1 MNAGA
6 AFDRLTPALRH
17 HIVHALGFSGLR
29 PVQALTTDAI
39 LDGDNCVVLAPTAG
53 GKTEAAFFP
62 LLSAMDTQQWGAPS
76 VLYLS
81 PIKALLNNQQARLD
95 RLAALLSRRVFK
107 WHGDVTPSEKRAFLK
122 DPTDILMTTP
132 ESLEVMLISEKV
144 PSRLLFK
151 NLRAVVID
159 EVHAFAGDD
168 RGAHLVAL
176 LERLQRH
183 CGVDV
188 QRIGLS
194 ATVGN
199 PDDILTWLQ
208 GTSARPKRL
217 VDPPKPPPSA
227 QVRLDHVGNLHN
239 AARVVL
245 QLQPRG
251 KTLVFVDS
259 RRRVEQMAEALQ
271 GQIGAASSTTT
282 APLRVFPMHASLS
295 TDERHQA
302 ELAFAEGSDCI
313 IVATSTMELGIDV
326 GDLDSVFQ
334 IDAPPSVASFL
345 QRMGRTG
352 RRQGTTSNCTFLCT
366 EDFELMLCA
375 AFLRLWRAG
384 WVEPVNPDSAS
395 HHVLAQQL
403 LALTLQEHGVAAA
416 DWWAWL
422 SGAACFSTVTEE
434 ERASLLERMIEQ
446 DIVVLVDGRIL
457 LGAQGEKLYGRKN
470 FAALY
475 AVFDAPRSLTIM
487 WGPDEIGSMD
497 ALFVQGLDSGACFV
511 LGGRSWKLVDVDW
524 KRSRCD
530 VIPAPQG
537 AHVSWQGGSRIVRRR
552 HAEAIREVLLDDV
565 RDPEWTTRAFEAMK
579 AIRSEHSFVHD
590 EERPVHR
597 QKGSPVWFTFL
608 GTRANNLLSRVLREK
623 LAAEVTAEVTA
634 DHLCIR
640 FRGEA
645 AKSDVAV
652 RDAIRE
658 VMAPGAVT
666 ADDAIAHVSELVRRP
681 LSKFQPCLPPE
692 LEARFLARRLLELP
706 FGSEPSRG

>member
-1 MNAGA
+1 MTP

-62 LLSAMDTQQWGAPS
+62 LLSAMDAQQWGAPS

-81 PIKALLNNQQARLD
+81 PIKALLNNQHARLE
-95 RLAALLSRRVFK
+95 RLAGLLSRRVFK
-107 WHGDVTPSEKRAFLK
+107 WHGDVTTSEKRAFQK
-122 DPTDILMTTP
+122 DPADILMTTP

-144 PSRLLFK
+144 QSRRLFQH
-151 NLRAVVID
+151 LRAVVID

-199 PDDILTWLQ
+199 PHDILTWLQ

-217 VDPPKPPPSA
+217 VDPPKPTSSA
-227 QVRLDHVGNLHN
+227 HVRLDHVGTLHN

-251 KTLVFVDS
+251 KTLIFVDS

-271 GQIGAASSTTT
+271 GQIGGAAASTT
-282 APLRVFPMHASLS
+282 ASPLRVYPMHASLS
-295 TDERHQA
+295 TDERRQA
-302 ELAFAEGSDCI
+302 EHAFEEGSDCI

-326 GDLDSVFQ
+326 GDLDAVFQ

-352 RRQGTTSNCTFLCT
+352 RRPGSTSNCTFLCT
-366 EDFELMLCA
+366 EDFELMVCA

-384 WVEPVNPDSAS
+384 WVEPVTPDSAS

-416 DWWAWL
+416 DWWAWV

-434 ERASLLERMIEQ
+434 ERAALLGRMIEH
-446 DIVVLVDGRIL
+446 DIVVVVDGRIL
-457 LGAQGEKLYGRKN
+457 LGAEGERLYGRKN

-524 KRSRCD
+524 RRNRCD
-530 VIPAPQG
+530 VVPAPQG
-537 AHVSWQGGSRIVRRR
+537 AHVSWLGGSRIVRRR
-552 HAEAIREVLLDDV
+552 HAEAIREVLLDDD
-565 RDPEWTTRAFEAMK
+565 RDVDWTTRAFEAMQ
-579 AIRSEHSFVHD
+579 AIRAEHAFVHD

-623 LAAEVTAEVTA
+623 LGGGEVTA

-640 FRGEA
+640 FRGDA
-645 AKSDVAV
+645 GKSDVAV

-658 VMAPGAVT
+658 VMGPGAVT
-666 ADDAIAHVSELVRRP
+666 DDDAIAHVDELVRRP
-681 LSKFQPCLPPE
+681 LSKFQPCLPPA

-706 FGSEPSRG
+706 FPSDPDETSRG

>member
-1 MNAGA
+1 MIP

-17 HIVHALGFSGLR
+17 HIVHALGFTGLR

-62 LLSAMDTQQWGAPS
+62 LLSAMDAEQWGPPS

-81 PIKALLNNQQARLD
+81 PIKALLNNQHARLE
-95 RLAALLSRRVFK
+95 RLAGLLSRRVFK
-107 WHGDVTPSEKRAFLK
+107 WHGDVTTSEKRAFLK
-122 DPTDILMTTP
+122 DPADILMTTP

-199 PDDILTWLQ
+199 PHDILTWLQ

-282 APLRVFPMHASLS
+282 TPLRVFPMHASLS

-384 WVEPVNPDSAS
+384 WIEPVNPDSAS

-446 DIVVLVDGRIL
+446 DIVVVVDGRIL

-475 AVFDAPRSLTIM
+475 AVFDAPRSLTVM

-666 ADDAIAHVSELVRRP
+666 DDDAIAHVSELVRRP